1 MNSRTR
7 ETAERFGI
15 LDRMERLEKELLKIP
30 GIAYED
36 RNSGIDFDLDGWYSD
51 IHQVILIPKYDIPVT
66 DPEYYAKRTRM
77 LTRVFLVC
85 QVNGLVPSGDTV
97 EDYGEHYYIVRNC
110 KKDWYE
116 KKGEKE

>member
-97 EDYGEHYYIVRNC
+97 EDYGEHYYIVRSC

-116 KKGEKE
+116 KKGEQE